1 MKRTGP
7 TNQHLQALIADLK
20 RQSYAHQ
27 VHLWRRLADDLE
39 MPTRQRRVI
48 NVNKLNR
55 FTKANE
61 VVVVPG
67 KVLGT
72 GSINHNITVAAWQFS
87 EQAKAEIERAKGKCL
102 SIQDLLKQNPK
113 AQKVRLMG

>member
-20 RQSYAHQ
+20 KHSYSANSS
-27 VHLWRRLADDLE
+27 LWMRLAEDLAK
-39 MPTRQRRVI
+39 PTRQRRV
-48 NVNKLNR
+48 VNLNR
-55 FTKANE
+55 LNRVTKENE

-72 GSINHNITVAAWQFS
+72 GPLQHSLTVAAWDFS
-87 EQAKAEIERAKGKCL
+87 DTAKLEIEKAKGKCL
-102 SIQDLLKQNPK
+102 TLPELMKKNPK
-113 AQKVRLMG
+113 AQKVRIIG